1 MKTSTIFISECGP
14 TDPRERALLE
24 VLVGEDIETF
34 SPREEAVY
42 KKAIV
47 HGECYWATI
56 VREEG
61 CDAVVSTEMD
71 GPGTMVSLSVP
82 DYSDNKRMLE
92 ALDAA
97 IQVLLRVDTE

>member
-1 MKTSTIFISECGP
+1 MNTIFISESGP
-14 TDPRERALLE
+14 TDPGDRALLE
-24 VLVGEDIETF
+24 ALVGEDIDTF
-34 SPREEAVY
+34 STREKAVCGRALMY
-42 KKAIV
+42 
-47 HGECYWATI
+47 GDCYLATI

-71 GPGTMVSLSVP
+71 GPGTMVSLSAP

-97 IQVLLRVDTE
+97 IQVLLREDLE

>member
-1 MKTSTIFISECGP
+1 MKTSTIFISESGP
-14 TDPRERALLE
+14 TDPREHALLE
-24 VLVGEDIETF
+24 ALVGEDIDTF
-34 SPREEAVY
+34 STREMAVIDRALMY
-42 KKAIV
+42 
-47 HGECYWATI
+47 GECYPATI

-71 GPGTMVSLSVP
+71 GPGTLVSLSAPNYV
-82 DYSDNKRMLE
+82 SNRQMLE